1 MRIQEKLLGVHGVHT
16 ADDTNPVLRTHNK
29 EYTIVPIV

>member
-1 MRIQEKLLGVHGVHT
+1 MSVGIDT
-16 ADDTNPVLRTHNK
+16 AFATGTVDEINLHYTHNK

>member
-1 MRIQEKLLGVHGVHT
+1 MRIQEKLLGVHT